1 MSKIWFYRKKI
12 LLFLYYSNSGTLS
25 SYQCYIP
32 FYPAEKLRILGATDK
47 KDPPSKKNVA
57 VK

>member
-1 MSKIWFYRKKI
+1 MILQKKKK

-25 SYQCYIP
+25 SYHCYIP

-47 KDPPSKKNVA
+47 RSTIKKRMQLLNR
-57 VK
+57 